1 MKIAVDVMGTD
12 YGPAEIIKG
21 VLEAVN
27 EYGCEVVLVGDQEV
41 IRRELAKEHQENNPR
56 VSIHHASQV
65 IEMKDHP
72 GISVMKKK
80 DASIVVATHLLREK
94 ECDAL
99 VSSGSTGA
107 AVASALFGLGRIKGI
122 ERPAIATVIPSM
134 KGATV
139 LVDSGAKVDAKPE
152 QLVQNAIMGSVYAEL
167 QLGIPQPRVGLL
179 NIGEEETKG
188 NEQCLATY
196 PLLKKDPHI
205 HFIGNVEGRDINA
218 GTVDVVVC
226 DGFVGNVVLKTMEGL
241 AKALVQMV
249 KETLMDSGI
258 LTKIGALLVKSAL
271 STLGR
276 RIDVSEYG
284 GALLMGVKA
293 PFIICHGNSKAKD
306 IKSAVRVAK
315 ELTEKDVVGRI
326 RKEIMHDEESGEL

>member
-21 VLEAVN
+21 VLQAVA

-41 IRRELAKEHQENNPR
+41 IRRELAREHQENNPR
-56 VSIHHASQV
+56 ITIHHASQV

-122 ERPAIATVIPSM
+122 ERPAIATVIPSIT
-134 KGATV
+134 GATV

-196 PLLKKDPHI
+196 PLLKKDLHI

-226 DGFVGNVVLKTMEGL
+226 DGFIGNVVLKTMEGL
-241 AKALVQMV
+241 AAAVMQILKKTMLN
-249 KETLMDSGI
+249 SGI
-258 LTKIGALLVKSAL
+258 LAKVGALLLKPAL
-271 STLGR
+271 MKMQKQM
-276 RIDVSEYG
+276 DVSEYG
-284 GALLMGVKA
+284 GALLLGVRA
-293 PFIICHGNSKAKD
+293 PFIICHGNSKAKS
-306 IKSAVRVAK
+306 IKSALRVAI